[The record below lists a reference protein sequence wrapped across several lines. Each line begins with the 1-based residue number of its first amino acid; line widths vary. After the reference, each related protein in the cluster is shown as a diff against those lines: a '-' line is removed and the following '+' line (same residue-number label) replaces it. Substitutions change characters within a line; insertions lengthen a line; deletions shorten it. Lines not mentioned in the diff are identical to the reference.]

1 MLRRLQVETLRRQ
14 GVVSDDVAALLT
26 KEAASQALM
35 TRAEAERTAQ
45 LDVERDEEEEHEMVQ
60 DDAMELCMARDI
72 PTAGEA
78 LGATSMQDF
87 EEMIREA
94 SSRGIQLS
102 KSVVKQRFGTLEMED
117 DNEVK
122 QGVEGKGGG
131 EVYQTFG
138 NAKIG
143 SGNKVHQGVYK

>member
-1 MLRRLQVETLRRQ
+1 M
-14 GVVSDDVAALLT
+14 VSDDVAALLY
-26 KEAASQALM
+26 KEATNQALM

-45 LDVERDEEEEHEMVQ
+45 LDVEGDEEEERGMVR
-60 DDAMELCMARDI
+60 DDAMELDIAREI
-72 PTAGEA
+72 PTGCET

-87 EEMIREA
+87 EDMIREA

-122 QGVEGKGGG
+122 QGVEGKVDG
-131 EVYQTFG
+131 EVYQSFG

-143 SGNKVHQGVYK
+143 SGNKVHQGVYR

>member
-1 MLRRLQVETLRRQ
+1 M
-14 GVVSDDVAALLT
+14 VSADVAALLY
-26 KEAASQALM
+26 KEATSQALM
-35 TRAEAERTAQ
+35 TRAEAERSAR
-45 LDVERDEEEEHEMVQ
+45 LDVERDEEEEHQMVQ
-60 DDAMELCMARDI
+60 HDAMELDVSREI
-72 PTAGEA
+72 PTGGEM

-87 EEMIREA
+87 EDMIREA

-102 KSVVKQRFGTLEMED
+102 QSVVKQRFGTLEMED

-122 QGVEGKGGG
+122 QGVEGKING
-131 EVYQTFG
+131 EVYQSFG